1 MKRRPGGALL
11 QDQGEEDESLDD
23 AVNEKDKGDAAAD
36 RGQDF
41 LQAETAA
48 KKKQRN

>member
-1 MKRRPGGALL
+1 MKRGAGGALF
-11 QDQGEEDESLDD
+11 QDQGEKDESLDD

-36 RGQDF
+36 RGQDP

-48 KKKQRN
+48 EGKQRN